1 VRGQKRTISL
11 LNLKKHLR
19 NNEIKK
25 LIFKEK
31 LVVGLSTWFNREKM
45 YILMQEP
52 QK

>member
-1 VRGQKRTISL
+1 MRGQKRTISL

-25 LIFKEK
+25 LDYKKK
-31 LVVGLSTWFNREKM
+31 LVAGLSTRFNREKM